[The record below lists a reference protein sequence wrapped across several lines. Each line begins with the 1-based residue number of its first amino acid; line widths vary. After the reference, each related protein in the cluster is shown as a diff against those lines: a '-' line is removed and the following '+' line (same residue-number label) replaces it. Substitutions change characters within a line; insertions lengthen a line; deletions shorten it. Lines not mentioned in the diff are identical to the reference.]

1 MYLIQPVRLVN
12 RHHLFNAM
20 RRSYLMKRT
29 MHVKPVLIQVYLHL
43 YLPLHLIKL
52 YFIIIGLLL
61 TLITQVTMQL
71 MKAGDYI
78 LGTMTSVMLML
89 TQTRIGPTVAF
100 IAVSILTMVRI
111 GFQTLKKGMGAV
123 TISSSTKALT
133 MPEKKWGAETSRVL
147 QYKMMKHLYA

>member
-1 MYLIQPVRLVN
+1 MFTKKVVRAALLVVGAYTLAGCGGSGVESGTNDLLTCEVPNVPNSTGTACEPPPPIQCDAPLVPN
-12 RHHLFNAM
+12 EANDACEAGAD
-20 RRSYLMKRT
+20 
-29 MHVKPVLIQVYLHL
+29 PVYLHL

-100 IAVSILTMVRI
+100 IAVSIQTMVRI
-111 GFQTLKKGMGAV
+111 GF
-123 TISSSTKALT
+123 
-133 MPEKKWGAETSRVL
+133 
-147 QYKMMKHLYA
+147 